1 MYKIIPVIGSRG
13 AYVFRPPFDQLTVS
27 GVEYTCQ
34 AIRRISEYVANN
46 EDPKKTIYD
55 NYGLSE
61 ADYDEDV
68 AEDAYI
74 VCLQSMKGHWVFV
87 PYRYIETFPSGDGIA
102 YASRMLVFS
111 LPSLPLK
118 LDLTD
123 LIAEIKERI
132 VGAIGV
138 DSVAKEVQSSQPVL
152 VTVERDEETT
162 LQRDLRKNGMG
173 LLQHNV
179 KLLQENE
186 SLRHHLKMLEDYI
199 KSL

>member
-13 AYVFRPPFDQLTVS
+13 SYVFRPPFDQLTVS

-46 EDPKKTIYD
+46 EDPKKSIYD
-55 NYGLSE
+55 NYGLPE
-61 ADYDEDV
+61 RDYDEDI

-87 PYRYIETFPSGDGIA
+87 PYRYIETFPTGDGIA
-102 YASRMLVFS
+102 YAARMLVFS
-111 LPSLPLK
+111 LPSIPVK
-118 LDLTD
+118 LDLAD
-123 LIAEIKERI
+123 LIDEIKERI
-132 VGAIGV
+132 TGSVGV
-138 DSVAKEVQSSQPVL
+138 DTVAKEVQTSQPVL
-152 VTVERDEETT
+152 VTVSRDEETT
-162 LQRDLRKNGMG
+162 LQRDLRKSGMG

-179 KLLQENE
+179 KLLQEND
-186 SLRHHLKMLEDYI
+186 SLRNRLKILEDYI